1 MVLGNVLIGLGTA
14 LFWVFQLYMYVL
26 FGRAI
31 VSWVDASPRNPI
43 VQFLIMAT
51 EPPRRIVARM
61 LPSSLRYFPLDIAFL
76 VLVAL
81 CIFLQFAVA
90 QTLVDL
96 GHGMRRPASGGG
108 ALL

>member
-14 LFWVFQLYMYVL
+14 LSWLFQLYMYVL

-31 VSWVDASPRNPI
+31 ISWVDASPRNPI

-90 QTLVDL
+90 QTIIEL
-96 GHGMRRPASGGG
+96 GQGMKMQPSRGT
-108 ALL
+108 LI